1 MIGVIKIYI
10 KLFTVLFFLFN
21 STVFLFSQEKNNW
34 WNDPVRLIQ
43 TNIPLDIVNQYSPE
57 ELLTQVKEFD
67 ANTWLLNMGGIY
79 ANYPSKLKYHPIN
92 PFLTKKPDY
101 FGECLELAHQ
111 SNMRVIARFDFSR
124 VAPEIHEK
132 HPEWSF
138 VKTNREALEYNGLY
152 QTCINA
158 PYYQTFSLNILK
170 EALTEYPVDGVL
182 INWYGNKPVNY
193 YNGISNGTCK
203 CNYCKIK
210 WKEKYSRDI
219 PDDFNDRDYLAF
231 MKENVQDLLGRTND
245 IIQEIRPQASFSIF
259 HKTDAHGIVNT
270 VTTEA
275 RTDFNDPQTWWPY
288 EASFSVNEELNAYPN
303 QVPFNTVVNFVHF
316 QYRFASHRPGE
327 LTTRIYQNIANGG
340 PVAFYMVGAP
350 YQLNQG
356 ALSEVK
362 KVYTWHKRHESI
374 YDKTVNAA
382 EVLVIK
388 DENFKG
394 VVRLLSEE
402 HIPYKVV
409 HSLDGINPETHP
421 LCVATNGSI
430 SGLENYLQKG
440 GNLLLSG
447 MNPPKID
454 SFQASIK
461 KWSKSELSSSYWV
474 QSDLENNRVKN
485 LYFEGPLLQFEDD
498 GTSDIKLRLPSVHS
512 PAEIVETSPKITNIP
527 GVFKSTLGKGNLIYF
542 PWNITAHYFKHSTLG
557 YKHLFASYL
566 DTLLK
571 DRRQLY
577 TDASGLVEF
586 TVLKNKEK
594 GELLLNL
601 INLTPILPASNSQAI
616 PFQNIN
622 IRIKGAY
629 KTIELVSSKKNIE
642 YSFDGNYTRIVLKQL
657 NDFETIVLK

>member
-1 MIGVIKIYI
+1 MKLLK
-10 KLFTVLFFLFN
+10 KLFIAGLFILSNYF
-21 STVFLFSQEKNNW
+21 FLFSQEKNNW

-43 TNIPLDIVNQYSPE
+43 TNIPLDVVNQYSPE
-57 ELLTQVKEFD
+57 DLLSQVKEFD

-92 PFLTKKPDY
+92 PFLGKGDDY
-101 FGECLELAHQ
+101 FGECLNLAHK
-111 SNMRVIARFDFSR
+111 SNMKVIARFDFSR
-124 VAPEIHEK
+124 VAPEIHNK

-138 VKTNREALEYNGLY
+138 VKTNGEALEYNGLY

-158 PYYQTFSLNILK
+158 PYYQKFSLNILK

-203 CNYCKIK
+203 CQYCKIK
-210 WKEKYSRDI
+210 WKEKHSEEI
-219 PDDFNDRDYLAF
+219 PDDFNDRDYLTF
-231 MKENVQDLLGRTND
+231 MKENVRDLLRRTND
-245 IIQEIRPQASFSIF
+245 IIQELRPQASFSIF

-275 RTDFNDPQTWWPY
+275 RTDFDDPQIWWPY

-316 QYRFASHRPGE
+316 KYRFASHRPGE

-350 YQLNQG
+350 YQLNQV

-362 KVYTWHKRHESI
+362 KVYTWHKTHESI

-402 HIPYKVV
+402 HIPYKVIN
-409 HSLDGINPETHP
+409 SLDDIDPEAYP
-421 LCVATNGSI
+421 LCVATNGNI
-430 SGLENYLQKG
+430 AGLANYMQKG

-447 MNPPKID
+447 TVSPMID
-454 SFQASIK
+454 NFQTPIK
-461 KWSKSELSSSYWV
+461 KWTKGELSSSYWV
-474 QSDLENNRVKN
+474 QSDSENNSLKN
-485 LYFEGPLLQFEDD
+485 LYFEGPLLQFGDD
-498 GTSDIKLRLPSVHS
+498 GTSDIRLRLPGVHS
-512 PAEIVETSPKITNIP
+512 PAEIVETTPKITNIP
-527 GVFKSTLGKGNLIYF
+527 GVLKSKVGKGNLIYF
-542 PWNITAHYFKHSTLG
+542 PWDITAHYFKHSTLG
-557 YKHLFASYL
+557 YKHLFADYL
-566 DTLLK
+566 DVLLE

-586 TVLKNKEK
+586 TVLKNKVK

-601 INLTPILPASNSQAI
+601 INLTPMLPASNSQAI
-616 PFQNIN
+616 PFQNIK

-629 KTIELVSSKKNIE
+629 KTVELVSSKKNIKT
-642 YSFDGNYTRIVLKQL
+642 SFDGNYTNIVLEQL
-657 NDFETIVLK
+657 DEFETIVLK